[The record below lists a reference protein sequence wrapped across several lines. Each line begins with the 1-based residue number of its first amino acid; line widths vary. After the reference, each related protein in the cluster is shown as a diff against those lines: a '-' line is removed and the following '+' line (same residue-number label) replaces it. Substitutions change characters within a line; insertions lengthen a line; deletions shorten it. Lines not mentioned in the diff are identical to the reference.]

1 MLLRSTKIG
10 TWIRDSAANRV
21 ALWAAQRKT
30 LLFIWTAQAFLLHKK
45 LSCAGFAQRQGLR
58 LMQSMYFC
66 TDFAHF
72 IFFVGIHTVQSHL
85 YQLSPWAAPIR
96 QTNNYSTQHEIP
108 PRCPSRRSGD
118 RHCLRRAHK
127 GLRRAGHHRF
137 HAVSGG
143 GVDCGGGGLCSSS
156 GGGGG
161 GGGLRCNDVGQR
173 VRSRWISGSR
183 RGEQHVSS
191 KTANAMTTIPGG
203 EIVAR
208 WVQSTL
214 STAVRGG
221 GSPVSPAQRG

>member
-137 HAVSGG
+137 HAVSGWRR
-143 GVDCGGGGLCSSS
+143 
-156 GGGGG
+156 
-161 GGGLRCNDVGQR
+161 GLRRQRQWRRLAVQRRWTTGPIAGDLGIAARRARRLVANGQ
-173 VRSRWISGSR
+173 S
-183 RGEQHVSS
+183 EDD
-191 KTANAMTTIPGG
+191 
-203 EIVAR
+203 AR
-208 WVQSTL
+208 WGQSTL

-221 GSPVSPAQRG
+221 ESPARRGRR